1 MYSFRLMPINEV
13 GGAIIPAQIAEKVQ
27 NKLFPEIE
35 KKLQKIHNPSG
46 TYLIYPSKKMWE
58 LKEDEDPYR
67 TRYVHPRHVFEDRR
81 IFFTG
86 TLFLEFYVDE
96 THPAYK
102 YIPNFDGFLPLIC
115 GIVDLS
121 WEISKECSTEEIDD
135 LITDK
140 DLTALLLSPLCQF
153 RICEISL
160 SRIGNGEDSS
170 SSEVAE
176 KTFKFP
182 YEINGEDYPDT
193 IFEVYF
199 SHKVAKKHL
208 AKLDDVLSKYMQQ
221 QATCDEGDAAVH
233 YIGEAECAEDDDH
246 VAQIH
251 IDFGGSDP
259 EMILDVLDV
268 LSKNVRRIA
277 KVVVD

>member
-1 MYSFRLMPINEV
+1 MYSFRLMPINKV

-86 TLFLEFYVDE
+86 TLFLESYVDE

-121 WEISKECSTEEIDD
+121 WEISKECSTEEIED

-153 RICEISL
+153 RICGISL

-176 KTFKFP
+176 KHSNFRMRSMVKIIPIRFLRCISLIRWQKNIWQNWTTCYLSICNNKQRVTRVTRLSIISARRNVPRTMTTLHKFTL
-182 YEINGEDYPDT
+182 I
-193 IFEVYF
+193 
-199 SHKVAKKHL
+199 L
-208 AKLDDVLSKYMQQ
+208 AE
-221 QATCDEGDAAVH
+221 AT
-233 YIGEAECAEDDDH
+233 
-246 VAQIH
+246 Q
-251 IDFGGSDP
+251 
-259 EMILDVLDV
+259 
-268 LSKNVRRIA
+268 K
-277 KVVVD
+277 